1 MSRIAKALMM
11 TAVTGLAITSAAGVA
26 SASSGAGAKAAGSP
40 GFMSGNIGQMPIH
53 IPFNFCGNAGDFIGA
68 LNPAFGNLCVNSEG
82 KHGHHHKE
90 DRKEER

>member
-11 TAVTGLAITSAAGVA
+11 TAVTGLAVTSAAGVA
-26 SASSGAGAKAAGSP
+26 SASSGAAGKAAGSP
-40 GFMSGNIGQMPIH
+40 GFISGNVGQMPIH
-53 IPFNFCGNAGDFIGA
+53 IPFNFCGNTGNFIAA

-82 KHGHHHKE
+82 KHGHHKE